1 MNPTVPNPYARQ
13 PSEPHSIRSIPTR
26 ITSVVLNNLLR
37 IMRFLVRALDGFTPN
52 F

>member
-13 PSEPHSIRSIPTR
+13 PSEPRGIRSLPTR
-26 ITSVVLNNLLR
+26 ITSVVLTNLLR
-37 IMRFLVRALDGFTPN
+37 VVRFLVRALDGFTPN